1 VLQLTVLGAGAGAG
15 IAVDTTVLSCTNDTL
30 FLHSAAGAGVSA
42 QIWTYLNTGA
52 VQYGDTCVVTQPGN
66 YVLTT
71 VISPASGLLECP
83 QMDTILITYDT
94 ALIQPTAYG
103 GILGCGDSVVVLQV
117 LPSGADLSYHWA
129 GPGGFTSNLQ
139 YPIVHTAGAY
149 GVTVS
154 NSEGCLGFT
163 TAVVLPEGTIPVVT
177 IMAGNLD
184 CTSGKITLWASTNID
199 NPYYLWTGP
208 AITIANVYSAH
219 PLVYSFGVYSVTVSD
234 INQLCTATAS
244 IILPD
249 LESPYVTSVQT
260 VQPSGGLAN
269 GSIDISVSGG
279 TSPFIYEWYENGQ
292 LIASSEDISDLY
304 AGLYQCII
312 TSISGCSDTLTLY
325 LSNNL
330 IDGGYNSESTA
341 PNIGIHS
348 NPGNFPILVPF
359 NGSLPL
365 ARLRVY
371 DSGGRLV
378 REEETEEG
386 SSEHPIDLREAPD
399 GFYFLEVQER
409 EQRLWFKL
417 VVQH

>member
-1 VLQLTVLGAGAGAG
+1 
-15 IAVDTTVLSCTNDTL
+15 
-30 FLHSAAGAGVSA
+30 
-42 QIWTYLNTGA
+42 
-52 VQYGDTCVVTQPGN
+52 
-66 YVLTT
+66 
-71 VISPASGLLECP
+71 
-83 QMDTILITYDT
+83 
-94 ALIQPTAYG
+94 
-103 GILGCGDSVVVLQV
+103 
-117 LPSGADLSYHWA
+117 
-129 GPGGFTSNLQ
+129 
-139 YPIVHTAGAY
+139 
-149 GVTVS
+149 
-154 NSEGCLGFT
+154 
-163 TAVVLPEGTIPVVT
+163 
-177 IMAGNLD
+177 
-184 CTSGKITLWASTNID
+184 
-199 NPYYLWTGP
+199 
-208 AITIANVYSAH
+208 
-219 PLVYSFGVYSVTVSD
+219 
-234 INQLCTATAS
+234 
-244 IILPD
+244 
-249 LESPYVTSVQT
+249 VQT